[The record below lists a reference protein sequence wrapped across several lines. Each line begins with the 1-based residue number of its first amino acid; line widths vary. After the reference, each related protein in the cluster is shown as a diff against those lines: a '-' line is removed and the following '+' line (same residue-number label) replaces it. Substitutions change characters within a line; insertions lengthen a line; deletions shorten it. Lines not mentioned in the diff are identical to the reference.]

1 HRLTAGDAIQMEVQV
16 QSFAYATNDEINDM
30 SFYRY
35 KLINRADSD
44 IIDCYFAMWVDP
56 DLGCYSDD
64 YTGCDVGRSLAYT
77 YNEDGL
83 DGSDGINCA
92 GGTNTYKDRIPMIGT
107 DYFRG
112 PRGPKIF
119 LKDNDGNILYDA
131 DGKKILID
139 PAEGTGEF
147 DTLIELGMTS
157 FIYTNNCAIG
167 SPDPATCDPEDRDEP
182 FYNNLRGLWRN
193 GEPITYGGTGYN
205 PGAGTDTV
213 KYVFPDNPSF
223 DGGWSMCEEGL
234 GFGDRRTLQAT

>member
-1 HRLTAGDAIQMEVQV
+1 MRNHIAAYDATVANGGQYSCDSIPVDVLYWPGQGNPYWNDKYDFELPDQSLGAFWDEDGDGLYDPCKGDFPTIEIRDCEPADRNKAKELIPDEMVFWIYNDNGGVHRLTAGDAIQMEVQV

-119 LKDNDGNILYDA
+119 LKDNDGNILYDS
-131 DGKKILID
+131 DGKK
-139 PAEGTGEF
+139 
-147 DTLIELGMTS
+147 S
-157 FIYTNNCAIG
+157 
-167 SPDPATCDPEDRDEP
+167 
-182 FYNNLRGLWRN
+182 
-193 GEPITYGGTGYN
+193 
-205 PGAGTDTV
+205 
-213 KYVFPDNPSF
+213 
-223 DGGWSMCEEGL
+223 
-234 GFGDRRTLQAT
+234 